1 MSVQAIYDPKAPK
14 RAVNLNLN
22 GDLVA
27 KARAERLNLSSIAE
41 AAIGGALAQAAE
53 VRFRREIAL
62 SVAEHAAYLEEYGS
76 LGDAVRAMG
85 PGDGASF

>member
-1 MSVQAIYDPKAPK
+1 MSVAQNIMRILSCASIFKRREMSVQ
-14 RAVNLNLN
+14 
-22 GDLVA
+22 
-27 KARAERLNLSSIAE
+27 
-41 AAIGGALAQAAE
+41 IGGALARDEE

-85 PGDGASF
+85 PGDDDSG